1 MSEGMKKLVGF
12 AIFGAL
18 IIAGIVGSD
27 ASDDSAVTR
36 NAAPSWD
43 TLTVGGSSKIP
54 PKDGEVESE
63 EGGDCCDKTLA
74 MLGELIT
81 KVDAL
86 AQQVAGLNVNQG
98 NGDPTQEEV
107 EQLLRDSDCTWQG
120 QDEAQEV
127 TGWFCYLDNGSVIP
141 FGSNFS
147 GANLG
152 GASFVLL
159 DLTGV
164 NFSGANLAGV
174 TFYFN
179 DLTGVDFTKANLAG
193 AKFGGSGAGL
203 FVGAD
208 FTGANLA
215 GINFTNSQLEG
226 AIGLP

>member
-63 EGGDCCDKTLA
+63 KGGDCCDKTLA

-81 KVDAL
+81 KVDALAQQQDTL

-107 EQLLRDSDCTWQG
+107 EQLLRDSNCS
-120 QDEAQEV
+120 
-127 TGWFCYLDNGSVIP
+127 WFDDSWGCVSVNGSAIP
-141 FGSNFS
+141 VGSNFS
-147 GANLG
+147 GSNLA
-152 GASFVLL
+152 GAVFA
-159 DLTGV
+159 GV
-164 NFSGANLAGV
+164 DYRGTNFSGANLAGA
-174 TFYFN
+174 TF
-179 DLTGVDFTKANLAG
+179 
-193 AKFGGSGAGL
+193 SGAMTVL
-203 FVGAD
+203 MGAD

-215 GINFTNSQLEG
+215 GTDFTNTQLEG

>member
-36 NAAPSWD
+36 NAGIPGQD
-43 TLTVGGSSKIP
+43 TIP
-54 PKDGEVESE
+54 PYDSDMPPLGD
-63 EGGDCCDKTLA
+63 EGYNEPGDFYDQILA
-74 MLGELIT
+74 ML
-81 KVDAL
+81 DAILEKQNTL